1 MPSRAVAP
9 LAEDRLRLL
18 SFATAPERLRYVA
31 ILRIFDDARE
41 RSALQLSAADVS
53 AALREAAAADSK
65 GADAQ
70 EVDVDA
76 ALASLDQLHSWG
88 LLERLQDDRRVRTI
102 AEYRQ
107 RRSIYQLTEVGW
119 VAWNAVDGLL
129 QAHHGEAELR
139 SLVLPTIL
147 RDLEELRAAVAADDA
162 ERTAHLLAE
171 VHGRIDDLARHAAR
185 FLLAS
190 SELAASWESSP
201 TAFIHHKDRLL
212 VHLEGFVRALGTWR
226 PQLAAAVAAL
236 EAIGPERLVALAV
249 AGSAALDGELQAARR
264 LASRWQAIVGWFQ
277 DAPGRTSKA
286 SELGHRTTRAI
297 AALAELLRRVLDVT
311 AGGVS
316 RVTEFELLAA
326 WFIACPDDAS
336 AHALA
341 GLTSGARS
349 ARHLG
354 ATHDDPELIGAQ
366 TSWWS
371 AAPATVE
378 TTLRRHHKRASTGR
392 PMPIARKDAAEALL
406 AARQQRTRVALEQA
420 RHALPISLEGG
431 TPLDDDQLR
440 VLLRL
445 LDRALR
451 SRKPASAT
459 LATVHGRLRLRIRRA
474 GTDARVAT
482 ARGTL
487 VLPNAELQIRGG
499 GDAA

>member
-1 MPSRAVAP
+1 MPP
-9 LAEDRLRLL
+9 LTEDRLRLL
-18 SFATAPERLRYVA
+18 AFAAAPERLRYVA

-41 RSALQLSAADVS
+41 RSALQLSAAEVS
-53 AALREAAAADSK
+53 TALREAAAQDPASS
-65 GADAQ
+65 ASL

-107 RRSIYQLTEVGW
+107 RRSIYQLTEIGW

-129 QAHHGEAELR
+129 QARHGEAELR

-147 RDLEELRAAVAADDA
+147 RDLEELHAAVGAGDA

-171 VHGRIDDLARHAAR
+171 IYGRIDDLARHAAR

-236 EAIGPERLVALAV
+236 EGLGPDRLVSLAV
-249 AGSAALDGELQAARR
+249 AGSAALDGEQQAARR

-277 DAPGRTSKA
+277 DAPGTTSKA

-297 AALAELLRRVLDVT
+297 AALAELLRRVLEVT

-326 WFIACPDDAS
+326 WFMACPDEVS

-354 ATHDDPELIGAQ
+354 AAHADPETISAQ

-371 AAPATVE
+371 APPASVE
-378 TTLRRHHKRASTGR
+378 TTLRRHHKRPSAGR
-392 PMPIARKDAAEALL
+392 PMPIARKDAAEAML
-406 AARQQRTRVALEQA
+406 AERQQRVRAALERA
-420 RHALPISLEGG
+420 RSALPLSLVDGS
-431 TPLDDDQLR
+431 PLDDDQLR

-451 SRKPASAT
+451 SRKPAAAT
-459 LATVHGRLRLRIRRA
+459 IETVHGRLSLRVRRA
-474 GTDARVAT
+474 DTDARVAT
-482 ARGTL
+482 LRGTL
-487 VLPNAELQIRGG
+487 VLPGAELRIHGG
-499 GDAA
+499 GASA